1 MTKSDD
7 LHAQAQRAYTA
18 RLKAKGYKQRAIF
31 VKPDGLE
38 VFNEIMA
45 DLRKRK
51 IIL

>member
-1 MTKSDD
+1 MNKSND

-18 RLKAKGYKQRAIF
+18 RLKSKGYKRKAIY
-31 VKPDGLE
+31 VKPEGLE
-38 VFNEIMA
+38 IFNKTME

>member
-1 MTKSDD
+1 MTTSEE
-7 LHAQAQRAYTA
+7 LHAKAQRAYTA

-31 VKPDGLE
+31 VKPEGLE
-38 VFNEIMA
+38 IFNKTME